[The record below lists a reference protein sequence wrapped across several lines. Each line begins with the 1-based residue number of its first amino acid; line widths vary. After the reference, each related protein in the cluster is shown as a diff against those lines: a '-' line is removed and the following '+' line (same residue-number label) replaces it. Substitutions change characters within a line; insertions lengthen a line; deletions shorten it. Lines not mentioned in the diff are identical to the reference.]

1 MLGGNRFGAQRK
13 PERDPATVLRP
24 KPLASAAEHRAITGA
39 IRRGNPDAAEA
50 AARAHRTRARDA
62 LPPLLAHYGMRNL

>member
-24 KPLASAAEHRAITGA
+24 KPLPRTTDERAPAESGTFQIAK
-39 IRRGNPDAAEA
+39 PVV
-50 AARAHRTRARDA
+50 RT
-62 LPPLLAHYGMRNL
+62 LAVRKLKQR